1 MLLAKSIMAPIPFF
15 MRSPTDPDVGVTGLT
30 PTVVISKN
38 GSPFSAPQGSVFE
51 TGGGWYCFVASE
63 ADTDTLGSLVMVAT
77 ASGARPAVAERQVI
91 DLSFLSMPQ
100 GEPLPGTLAAY
111 LASIKTPVDAMAQ
124 KVQSLGTGQVT
135 VVSPI
140 DPKGLDIK
148 IVRGDDYAA
157 ADGRAL
163 CWTSNRWPD
172 LTGALVTFTA
182 QHISQPASILQTAG
196 AVLPPEGGNQTV
208 QVELTSAQTDPLIHG
223 AKTYWYDIE
232 AQLASR
238 RIVTLAKGLMSVEAD
253 VTRPMG

>member
-63 ADTDTLGSLVMVAT
+63 ADTDRLGSLVMVAT

-100 GEPLPGTLAAY
+100 GDPLPGTLAAY

-135 VVSPI
+135 VVSPV

-163 CWTSNRWPD
+163 CWTSNGWPD

-182 QHISQPASILQTAG
+182 QHSNQPGILQASG

-208 QVELTSAQTDPLIHG
+208 QVELTSAQTNLLIPG
-223 AKTYWYDIE
+223 SRAYWYDLE
-232 AQLASR
+232 ATLASG
-238 RIVTLAKGLMSVEAD
+238 RIITLVKGQMSVEAD
-253 VTRPMG
+253 ITRTI